1 MHVSPLYLEYAL
13 QAISKSASH
22 VFNLAYSQIEN
33 FHKNAKFLLNYNKF
47 LVLQNSDPIIQSLN
61 NINKKKRVKSIA
73 TYDFPT
79 LYTKLLHDEIK
90 SKLSSILDVAF
101 KGGDKTFIS
110 ISYIST
116 QQST

>member
-1 MHVSPLYLEYAL
+1 M
-13 QAISKSASH
+13 
-22 VFNLAYSQIEN
+22 EN

-61 NINKKKRVKSIA
+61 DINKKKRAKSIA

-101 KGGDKTFIS
+101 QGGDKTFIS

-116 QQST
+116 QQSA